1 MNRWRASTGKGA
13 TRAERISSSRQPRS
27 SMRQP
32 ATTRS
37 LRATG
42 ALCLWCVL
50 MLWGALPLHGQNLDT
65 TDVRVG
71 LDSALRI
78 AQKAAA
84 IAFPELSKYLL
95 YSVSPRVLKADP
107 GGLHWE
113 VQWQERAFPHRR
125 SLIVRVYMNDGH
137 TGTERLDE
145 P

>member
-1 MNRWRASTGKGA
+1 MPQTSIRLTS
-13 TRAERISSSRQPRS
+13 
-27 SMRQP
+27 
-32 ATTRS
+32 
-37 LRATG
+37 
-42 ALCLWCVL
+42 V
-50 MLWGALPLHGQNLDT
+50 WGLTPP
-65 TDVRVG
+65 
-71 LDSALRI
+71 LRI

-125 SLIVRVYMNDGH
+125 WLIVRVYMNDGH

-145 P
+145 R

>member
-1 MNRWRASTGKGA
+1 
-13 TRAERISSSRQPRS
+13 
-27 SMRQP
+27 MRQP
-32 ATTRS
+32 DMTRS

-42 ALCLWCVL
+42 ALSLWCVL